1 VRLPTQL
8 QTILG
13 KAFEGQAPSKEECVY
28 LLKVPEDAIEASAIK
43 TVADAVTRQRFHNT
57 GILLGQ
63 IGIETAPC
71 SGNCGFC
78 VFGKDHTNLP
88 TGRLSLDEIR
98 KRAQGFMAGGDLY
111 ALFLMTMHEF
121 DLDWLLKVISDV
133 RATMTS
139 HTQIVVNIGDFDLA
153 AARRLKDAGVSGAY
167 HVCRLREGIDTS
179 LSPDARKATLKV
191 IKDAGMDLYYCCE
204 PVGPEHSAEEMA
216 EQIFVGFD
224 YGCFQHAA
232 MRRVYLSG
240 APLAHHGQLTERR
253 LAQVVA
259 VITLA
264 ALACPETQSIAVH
277 EPNLLGLAAGA
288 NTVYAE
294 TGANPR
300 YVELDTAG
308 HRGADMAACRKMLY
322 ETGFTSLRRGDDA
335 GISLDVEYLYQ
346 AP

>member
-1 VRLPTQL
+1 MRLPTQL
-8 QTILG
+8 QTILD
-13 KAFEGQAPSKEECVY
+13 KAFDGQAPSKEECVY

-78 VFGKDHTNLP
+78 VFGKD
-88 TGRLSLDEIR
+88 
-98 KRAQGFMAGGDLY
+98 
-111 ALFLMTMHEF
+111 
-121 DLDWLLKVISDV
+121 
-133 RATMTS
+133 
-139 HTQIVVNIGDFDLA
+139 
-153 AARRLKDAGVSGAY
+153 
-167 HVCRLREGIDTS
+167 
-179 LSPDARKATLKV
+179 
-191 IKDAGMDLYYCCE
+191 
-204 PVGPEHSAEEMA
+204 
-216 EQIFVGFD
+216 
-224 YGCFQHAA
+224 QHAA

-264 ALACPETQSIAVH
+264 ALTCPETQSIAVH

-300 YVELDTAG
+300 DVELDTAG

-335 GISLDVEYLYQ
+335 GINLDVEYLHQ